1 MAVKAPQ
8 NDQFPTGFIRVSAS
22 GAKGWEMIDFTQVL
36 PRFWNA
42 LWVLLTKMAWR
53 TFNLDYVLVGVQ
65 RFSVNAFL
73 SNHHRVKFNLDHE
86 FKGFSIFFEK
96 GGSATWNPSKPNA
109 FPLFPGTFLATGR
122 ENPP

>member
-53 TFNLDYVLVGVQ
+53 TFNLDHVLVGVQ
-65 RFSVNAFL
+65 RFSVNAFF
-73 SNHHRVKFNLDHE
+73 VK
-86 FKGFSIFFEK
+86 S
-96 GGSATWNPSKPNA
+96 
-109 FPLFPGTFLATGR
+109 
-122 ENPP
+122 PPRKIQFGP

>member
-8 NDQFPTGFIRVSAS
+8 NDHFPIGFIRVSAS

-53 TFNLDYVLVGVQ
+53 TFNLDHVLVGVQ
-65 RFSVNAFL
+65 RFSVNAFF
-73 SNHHRVKFNLDHE
+73 VK
-86 FKGFSIFFEK
+86 S
-96 GGSATWNPSKPNA
+96 
-109 FPLFPGTFLATGR
+109 
-122 ENPP
+122 PPRKIQFGPRI